1 MKALV
6 FRPSSRSIAVEH
18 VAVPTPGPN
27 QILVKVQAV
36 ALNSV
41 DVMNV
46 DNPIALQDMR
56 LRLVLLGRND
66 QVVPNHGVLVEHENM
81 GGRIGLR
88 DSSDKQVRRGGLE
101 RIKLRFGRLVVRG

>member
-56 LRLVLLGRND
+56 VVGTDFAGVVEKIGDDLRHLQDPRVKIGAHVAGFA
-66 QVVPNHGVLVEHENM
+66 QGGEHVF
-81 GGRIGLR
+81 
-88 DSSDKQVRRGGLE
+88 SSNIEHV
-101 RIKLRFGRLVVRG
+101 

>member
-1 MKALV
+1 MPMGLAGTAVLA
-6 FRPSSRSIAVEH
+6 AVEKSEQLR
-18 VAVPTPGPN
+18 VWPLGP
-27 QILVKVQAV
+27 LPFRQA
-36 ALNSV
+36 AIGGSKI
-41 DVMNV
+41 
-46 DNPIALQDMR
+46 IALQDMR

>member
-56 LRLVLLGRND
+56 VLGTDFSGVVEQIGEDLRHLQDPR
-66 QVVPNHGVLVEHENM
+66 VEIGARVAGFAQ
-81 GGRIGLR
+81 GGEHVF
-88 DSSDKQVRRGGLE
+88 SSNIEHV
-101 RIKLRFGRLVVRG
+101 